1 MKTVGAKIGA
11 GYVIALVML
20 IVIGIL
26 SYRNTTAMIEGGSIR
41 GHTYEVIEA
50 LDDLLSSL
58 QNAETGQRGY
68 LLVGEDG
75 YLKPYR
81 DGVSRVNS
89 DMQRLADLISDNS
102 GQEKRLAALRPLIAD
117 KMGEL
122 AETIDL
128 MRTKGSEAALQI
140 VKTNR
145 GKSEMDDIRNIVG
158 RMKSEEKNLL
168 ARRSEFEEKSAR
180 TTVGVVTYGIPLAIF
195 VLSIFGLAVTVSITR
210 ELRDGIGKIAASS
223 SEFLATT
230 TQVASG
236 AAETATAVSET
247 TATVEEV
254 KQTAQL
260 SSQKARNVSDSAQKA
275 AQVALFGKE
284 SVDAAIKGMQ
294 DIQEQMEQIARSV
307 VRLSEQS
314 QAISEIIV
322 SVNDLAEQSN
332 LLAVNAAIEANK
344 AGEQGKGFVIVA
356 QEIRSLAEQSRQ
368 ATAQVRTILT
378 DIQKG
383 TSTAVLAAEQ
393 GAKTVESGV
402 KQSRE
407 SGESIRKL
415 YESIAEA
422 SQAAT
427 QIAASSQ
434 QQMVGMDQVAMA
446 MENIKQAS
454 AQNVSGTRQAEFAA
468 KGLHELG
475 IRLGQM
481 IGAKTWPT
489 ANS

>member
-1 MKTVGAKIGA
+1 MERWTIGAKISA
-11 GYVIALVML
+11 GYGLALLML
-20 IVIGIL
+20 VSIGIV
-26 SYRNTTAMIEGGSIR
+26 SWRNTTAMIEGASLR
-41 GHTYEVIEA
+41 GHTDEVINS
-50 LDDLLSSL
+50 LDNLLSAL
-58 QNAETGQRGY
+58 QDSETGQRGY
-68 LLVGEDG
+68 LLVGEES

-81 DGVSRVNS
+81 DGVVNVNS
-89 DMQRLADLISDNS
+89 DMQRVADLVSDNPV
-102 GQEKRLAALRPLIAD
+102 QQKRLATLRPLVSD
-117 KMGEL
+117 KLNEL

-128 MRTKGSEAALQI
+128 MRAKGSDAAMQL

-145 GKSEMDDIRNIVG
+145 GKTEMDDIRNLIG
-158 RMKSEEKNLL
+158 LMKAEENNLL
-168 ARRSEFEEKSAR
+168 EKRNEFEERSAR
-180 TTVGVVTYGIPLAIF
+180 ATSAVVTYGIPLAIF
-195 VLSIFGLAVTVSITR
+195 ILSVFGFAITR
-210 ELRDGIGKIAASS
+210 AITKVLKDGIGKIAASS

-260 SSQKARNVSDSAQKA
+260 SSQKARNVSDAAQKA

-284 SVDAAIKGMQ
+284 SVGAAVRGMQ
-294 DIQEQMEQIARSV
+294 DIQDQMEQIARSV

-356 QEIRSLAEQSRQ
+356 QEIRSLAEQSKQ
-368 ATAQVRTILT
+368 ATAQVRAILT

-393 GAKTVESGV
+393 GAKSVDAGM

-407 SGESIRKL
+407 SGESIRQL
-415 YESIAEA
+415 YESIVEA

-454 AQNVSGTRQAEFAA
+454 AQNVSGTRQAESAA
-468 KGLHELG
+468 RGLHELG
-475 IRLGQM
+475 IRFGSL
-481 IGAKTWPT
+481 IGAR
-489 ANS
+489 A